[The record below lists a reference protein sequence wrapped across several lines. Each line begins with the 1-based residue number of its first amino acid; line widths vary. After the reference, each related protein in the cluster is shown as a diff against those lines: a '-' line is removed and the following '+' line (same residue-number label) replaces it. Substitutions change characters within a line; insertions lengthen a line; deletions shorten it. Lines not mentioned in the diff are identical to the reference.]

1 MFHRSKVAL
10 AVATLSAGLVAASA
24 VQAQDAQRIEITGSS
39 IKRIAAEGAL
49 PVITLNKADIQR
61 TGATSVRDL
70 VQLLPA
76 MQGFTASSD
85 TVNGGGGGTTTA
97 SLRNIGELYTLV
109 LLNGR
114 RVAPFN
120 TGSTVNL
127 EQLPLAAIER
137 VEILAD
143 GASAI
148 YGSDAIAGVV
158 NFITT
163 KNSTEGT
170 VDVRVVM
177 PQKKGGKE
185 SQASITK
192 GFGDLDR
199 DGFNVLVGASFEKED
214 RIKASDR
221 EFSKTGVVPF
231 EHNGQKLYLWQL
243 SANANPPNVLIN
255 DGDLDFYNP
264 TLFLTP
270 NATCG
275 ADPAAFRQGS
285 TCRFD
290 YAATV
295 EAKPEAERK
304 NFYASANFKLSKDLT
319 AFGELLYSDVVMT
332 GRYAPPAQPLDMPI
346 GSTLF
351 NRYIVPTAAA
361 RGFNIA
367 DVTSVTYLMRLR
379 DAGLRANDFKT
390 KATHL
395 VLGVEGSLFGFDG
408 QVSYTRSGNEQDN
421 NFAGG
426 FASRN
431 ELDRLIAN
439 GTFDPWQQGT
449 GSPSDKLASAVLRG
463 PESNTKVDLNTLSV
477 KASRPLF
484 TLPGGSAYGGFGA
497 DVFSQRYATTPSPI
511 SMGPNALQPGFTDFP
526 VGGSNG
532 ALPFDTSR
540 DSRGIYGEF
549 VAPVMKTLELNAAV
563 RYDSYDAAENK
574 RNFNAAGVPT
584 GSAKQGNDASK
595 TTYKF
600 GLRFNPIPELVLRGS
615 VGTGFRAP
623 TLFNVA
629 RPLQEFGVISV
640 QRACPVGPGDPLFSG
655 CRPNATQWK
664 LQTGGN
670 PFTGAAGLKPETS
683 DQWTV
688 GVVFEPTN
696 WFTGKVDFWGVKVKD
711 AITNIPEDTAFDN
724 FERYRGL
731 FSVTNDSATNRPILT
746 FNQVP
751 VNSAVLESQGVD
763 VDLMFRN
770 STPIGRLTTQFQTTY
785 LVKSYFDLGFG
796 GGKETSIGR
805 LGSDDQVA
813 FRWIVRLRAT
823 LDTGAFSN
831 TLALSWK
838 PGYIDQSY
846 TPDDATVRIRNDN
859 GTPGAFVGIEGH
871 KVGSFTQLDWQGKWA
886 FNKALTFTAGIK
898 NLLDEKPP
906 FTIKTVGGNML
917 GFDPRYADGVGRSYY
932 LQGTFRF

>member
-1 MFHRSKVAL
+1 MFHRSRIAL
-10 AVATLSAGLVAASA
+10 AAASLLA
-24 VQAQDAQRIEITGSS
+24 TGAALAQEAQRIEITGSS

-49 PVITLNKADIQR
+49 PVITLSKSDIQR

-76 MQGFTASSD
+76 MQGFTTGSD
-85 TVNGGGGGTTTA
+85 TVNGQGGGTTTA

-158 NFITT
+158 NFITS
-163 KNSTEGT
+163 KNTTDGT
-170 VDVRVVM
+170 VDLRVVI
-177 PQKKGGKE
+177 PQKEGGKE

-214 RIKASDR
+214 KIKASDR
-221 EFSKTGVVPF
+221 EFSKSGVIPF
-231 EHNGQKLYLWQL
+231 THNGQQYYFWQL

-255 DGDLDFYNP
+255 DGDLDFYAP
-264 TLFLTP
+264 TLFLP
-270 NATCG
+270 NGNCG
-275 ADPAAFRQGS
+275 ADPASLRQGD

-290 YAATV
+290 YTATL
-295 EAKPEAERK
+295 EARPEAERK
-304 NFYASANFKLSKDLT
+304 NFFASANFKIGKDVT
-319 AFGELLYSDVVMT
+319 AFAELLFSDVIMT
-332 GRYAPPAQPLDMPI
+332 GRYAPAAQPLPMALN
-346 GSTLF
+346 GALF

-390 KATHL
+390 KASHI
-395 VLGVEGSLFGFDG
+395 VLGVEGSVFGWDG
-408 QVSYTRSGNEQDN
+408 QLSYTRSGNKQND

-439 GTFDPWQQGT
+439 GSFDPFAQGT
-449 GSPSDKLASAVLRG
+449 GSPSAALASAVLTG
-463 PESNTKVDLNTLSV
+463 PVSDTKVDLNTLSI

-484 TLPGGSAYGGFGA
+484 TLPGGSAYGGFGVDILA
-497 DVFSQRYATTPSPI
+497 QRYANNPSPI
-511 SMGPNALQPGFTDFP
+511 TMGPNALQPNFTDFP
-526 VGGSNG
+526 VGTGNGS
-532 ALPFDTSR
+532 LPFDTRR
-540 DSRGIYGEF
+540 DSRGVYGEF
-549 VAPVMKTLELNAAV
+549 VAPVLKALELNAAV
-563 RYDSYDAAENK
+563 RYDAYDAAENK
-574 RNFNAAGVPT
+574 RNFVDGIPAASV
-584 GSAKQGNDASK
+584 KQGDDASK

-600 GLRFNPIPELVLRGS
+600 GLRFNPTPALVLRAS

-623 TLFNVA
+623 TLFDIA
-629 RPLQEFGVISV
+629 RPLQDFGVISV
-640 QRACPVGPGDPLFSG
+640 QRACPVAAGDPLFPG
-655 CRPNATQWK
+655 CRPNPTQWK

-670 PFTGAAGLKPETS
+670 PLTGANGLKPETS
-683 DQWTV
+683 DQWSF

-696 WFTGKVDFWGVKVKD
+696 WFTGKVDVWGVKVKD
-711 AITNIPEDTAFDN
+711 AITAIPEDTAFDN
-724 FERYRGL
+724 FERYRAL

-763 VDLMFRN
+763 VDLLLRN
-770 STPIGRLTTQFQTTY
+770 NTPIGRLTTQLQTTY

-796 GGKETSIGR
+796 NGKESSMSRVGA
-805 LGSDDQVA
+805 DDRVA
-813 FRWIVRLRAT
+813 FRWLVRLRAT

-831 TLALSWK
+831 TLSVSWK

-846 TPDDATVRIRNDN
+846 TADDGTVRLRGAD
-859 GTPGAFVGIEGH
+859 GTPGDFVGIEGH
-871 KVGSFTQLDWQGKWA
+871 KVGSYSQLDWQGKWN
-886 FNKALTFTAGIK
+886 FSKALTFTAGIK
-898 NLLDEKPP
+898 NLLDEQPP
-906 FTIKTVGGNML
+906 FTIKTVAGNQL
-917 GFDPRYADGVGRSYY
+917 GYDPRYADGVGRSFY